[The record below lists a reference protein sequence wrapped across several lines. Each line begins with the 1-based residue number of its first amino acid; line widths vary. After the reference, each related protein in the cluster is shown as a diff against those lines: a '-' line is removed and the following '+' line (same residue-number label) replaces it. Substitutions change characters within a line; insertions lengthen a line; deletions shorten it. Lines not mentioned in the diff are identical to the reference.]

1 MYILGIGGVMAE
13 AAAARSRPV
22 EYYNPRPLI
31 LVLCFI
37 WGTAVG
43 FSLNFFR
50 DREDLSAQPQ
60 NNAASHPV
68 AAPTAPSELE
78 RRRQDTPNIAEVA
91 PTPVTATAARPTIED
106 IEIAPPDAVLTTE
119 GGLTGRTAAP
129 LARRPQ
135 PDPRPPGRAPGPP
148 RPPPIPDLFP

>member
-1 MYILGIGGVMAE
+1 MAE
-13 AAAARSRPV
+13 AAAARPRPV

-37 WGTAVG
+37 WGAAVG

-50 DREDLSAQPQ
+50 DQEDLSAQPQ
-60 NNAASHPV
+60 NPAASHPV
-68 AAPTAPSELE
+68 TSPAGPSELE

-91 PTPVTATAARPTIED
+91 PTPVTPTAARPTIED
-106 IEIAPPDAVLTTE
+106 IAIGPPNAVLTTE

-129 LARRPQ
+129 LTQRAPSA
-135 PDPRPPGRAPGPP
+135 PSAPGRASGPP